1 MQAPYRSLRRMRQS
15 SFTSLHLLFLA
26 NLRSLGGGRKLRC
39 CRCASSSSSRA
50 FARSEERGGCG
61 VAAVRPP
68 LPRELAF
75 ARRGSR
81 ELSVEPGFLT
91 RACLIYHPQKHLST
105 LFFKFFRVFFLYP
118 YLVGILSEIQYLGS
132 PAAAGAPG
140 GKKEMLR
147 CRSGS
152 AADPGKLSCR
162 TSPSAS
168 SDTCRSSRC
177 ARSHCNRGECSH
189 PCPARTADSG
199 DPAGCWHRSIPSTA
213 D

>member
-1 MQAPYRSLRRMRQS
+1 MQAPYRSLRRKRQS

-26 NLRSLGGGRKLRC
+26 NLRSLGGGT
-39 CRCASSSSSRA
+39 
-50 FARSEERGGCG
+50 E
-61 VAAVRPP
+61 AAVLPLCFLLFLASFRSLGGGPP
-68 LPRELAF
+68 HR
-75 ARRGSR
+75 
-81 ELSVEPGFLT
+81 

-118 YLVGILSEIQYLGS
+118 YLVGILSDIQYLGS
-132 PAAAGAPG
+132 PATAGAPG

-162 TSPSAS
+162 PSPSAS

-177 ARSHCNRGECSH
+177 ARSHCNRGECSR